1 MQLYTSIRNV
11 SSPSCFHKDYCLLVL
26 SNQNL
31 TYKIFMQ
38 VCIITNNFM
47 TMTSL
52 DAFILDLE
60 FIRIILFL
68 KFESFTLLQNY
79 LSEMTN

>member
-1 MQLYTSIRNV
+1 MYHHPHV
-11 SSPSCFHKDYCLLVL
+11 FYKDYCLLLL

-38 VCIITNNFM
+38 VCIIANNFM
-47 TMTSL
+47 AMTSL

-60 FIRIILFL
+60 FIRIILF
-68 KFESFTLLQNY
+68 S
-79 LSEMTN
+79 SI

>member
-1 MQLYTSIRNV
+1 MYHH
-11 SSPSCFHKDYCLLVL
+11 PHAFYKDYRLLLL

-38 VCIITNNFM
+38 VCIIANNFM

-60 FIRIILFL
+60 FIRIILVSSIS
-68 KFESFTLLQNY
+68 KFHTSSKLFK
-79 LSEMTN
+79 